1 MTLPPDANGTIYRV
15 PVINFNKKPFNG
27 RQYNQSLGTK
37 EEVWNE
43 DDTRYRPAKRPKH
56 SFDKIDKNMEEQT
69 VQTHF
74 VSIPLALNDID
85 IQRSYLGFRETLLA
99 DSSLK
104 AVSGRQFSSQH
115 FTHPNMLHLT
125 LI

>member
-1 MTLPPDANGTIYRV
+1 MSKKSPISSAQRQQSPRNNPIDFNFMTLPPDANGTIYRV

-56 SFDKIDKNMEEQT
+56 SFDKMD
-69 VQTHF
+69 
-74 VSIPLALNDID
+74 
-85 IQRSYLGFRETLLA
+85 
-99 DSSLK
+99 
-104 AVSGRQFSSQH
+104 
-115 FTHPNMLHLT
+115 
-125 LI
+125 